1 MILLPQVKQG
11 GSTQEKRPVNV
22 ALRYQVAPPRI
33 YLQAAFVEKDMKYF
47 VTGAA
52 GFVGSRLSKALLTRG
67 EEVVGLDNFDPYY
80 DRTHKERHLR
90 DLRGQ
95 RGFVFVEGD
104 LRNAG
109 LLKELFAQHQPDAI
123 AHMAAMAAVRY
134 SMDHPLVYG
143 EVNVQGTM
151 NLLDAARE
159 LMVKGHTP
167 IRAVLASTGS
177 VYGTS
182 TPVPFTETAAADRP
196 LAPYPA
202 SKRAMELMA
211 HCYHHLWKIPTT
223 VVRFFNVYG
232 PHGRPDMMPWQWTL
246 DILAGKALTLYNAGH
261 IKRDWT
267 YIDDI
272 VAGLILALDKP
283 QGFEIVN
290 LGCSNPVE
298 NLAFVATL
306 EKILGKKANIID
318 TPTPP
323 TEPLITY
330 ADVSKA
336 RKLLG
341 YEPKVQVE
349 EGLGNLVS
357 WMREEKLI

>member
-1 MILLPQVKQG
+1 
-11 GSTQEKRPVNV
+11 
-22 ALRYQVAPPRI
+22 
-33 YLQAAFVEKDMKYF
+33 MKVF

-52 GFVGSRLSKALLTRG
+52 GFVGSRLARKLLDRG
-67 EEVVGLDNFDPYY
+67 DTVIGHDNFDPYY
-80 DRTHKERHLR
+80 ARIHKDRHLR
-90 DLRGQ
+90 DLLGDKN
-95 RGFVFVEGD
+95 FTFIEGD
-104 LRNAG
+104 LRDDAG
-109 LLKELFAQHQPDAI
+109 LLKIFQQHQPDAVS
-123 AHMAAMAAVRY
+123 HNSAMAAVRY
-134 SMDHPLVYG
+134 SMQHPLVYG
-143 EVNVQGTM
+143 HVNVQGTM
-151 NLLDAARE
+151 NLLDAGRQTSNPRF
-159 LMVKGHTP
+159 V
-167 IRAVLASTGS
+167 IASTGS

-182 TPVPFTETAAADRP
+182 TPVPFVETAAADRP

-211 HCYHHLWKIPTT
+211 HCYHHLWKMPTT
-223 VVRFFNVYG
+223 IVRFFNVYG

-246 DILAGKALTLYNAGH
+246 DLLGGKPLTLYNAGH

-283 QGFEIVN
+283 FPFEIIN

-298 NLAFVATL
+298 NLRFIDVL
-306 EKILGKKANIID
+306 ERILGKKAQIVD

-341 YEPKVQVE
+341 YEPRVQVE
-349 EGLGNLVS
+349 QGLKNFID
-357 WMREEKLI
+357 WMRSEKII

>member
-1 MILLPQVKQG
+1 
-11 GSTQEKRPVNV
+11 
-22 ALRYQVAPPRI
+22 
-33 YLQAAFVEKDMKYF
+33 MKVF

-52 GFVGSRLSKALLTRG
+52 GFVGSRLARALLNRG
-67 EEVVGLDNFDPYY
+67 DTVVGHDNFDPYY
-80 DRTHKERHLR
+80 AREHKDRHLR
-90 DLRGQ
+90 DLTGAK
-95 RGFVFVEGD
+95 GFTFIEGD
-104 LRNAG
+104 LRDAQG
-109 LLKELFAQHQPDAI
+109 LLEIFKTHQPDAI

-134 SMDHPLVYG
+134 SMNHPLVYG

-151 NLLDAARE
+151 NLLDAARQTS
-159 LMVKGHTP
+159 KP
-167 IRAVLASTGS
+167 RCVLASTGS

-182 TPVPFTETAAADRP
+182 TPVPFKEDAAADRP

-211 HCYHHLWKIPTT
+211 HCYRHLWKMPTT

-272 VAGLILALDKP
+272 VSGLMLALDKP
-283 QGFEIVN
+283 QDFEIVN

-298 NLAFVATL
+298 NLRFVEVL
-306 EKILGKKANIID
+306 EGLLGKKAKIVD

-336 RKLLG
+336 KRLLG

-349 EGLGNLVS
+349 EGLGNFVT
-357 WMREEKLI
+357 WMRGEKIIA